1 MNGMGSSA
9 GGVPPGT
16 PQQVGKPDITASG
29 DRRVMISII
38 QYISNRMNDDQYQDP
53 IYIYYIIYILL
64 YILYMLYIY
73 YIIYFIQ
80 WVIPT
85 IGNSSRM
92 VISRSNTSSNR

>member
-38 QYISNRMNDDQYQDP
+38 QYISNRMNDDQYQY
-53 IYIYYIIYILL
+53 IYILYYIILYII

-73 YIIYFIQ
+73 IILY
-80 WVIPT
+80 
-85 IGNSSRM
+85 M
-92 VISRSNTSSNR
+92 LSNG

>member
-38 QYISNRMNDDQYQDP
+38 QYISNRMNDDQYQY
-53 IYIYYIIYILL
+53 IYIILYIIYYILYIIYVIYIL
-64 YILYMLYIY
+64 Y
-73 YIIYFIQ
+73 YICY
-80 WVIPT
+80 PM
-85 IGNSSRM
+85 GNTNYR
-92 VISRSNTSSNR
+92 

>member
-53 IYIYYIIYILL
+53 IYIY
-64 YILYMLYIY
+64 IY
-73 YIIYFIQ
+73 YIIYIIIYIIY
-80 WVIPT
+80 VIYILYYIFYPM
-85 IGNSSRM
+85 GNTNYR
-92 VISRSNTSSNR
+92 

>member
-38 QYISNRMNDDQYQDP
+38 QYISNRMNDDQYQY
-53 IYIYYIIYILL
+53 IYILYYIIYYI
-64 YILYMLYIY
+64 YIIYVIYIYIYIILYML
-73 YIIYFIQ
+73 
-80 WVIPT
+80 
-85 IGNSSRM
+85 
-92 VISRSNTSSNR
+92 SNG